1 MTNQVSQGSQDAA
14 ADALAMFAEEET
26 ETIIEAKSE
35 QHVETI
41 IETRVNSGGIEL
53 PQKIKSQV
61 SLQVSEKVVDDTR
74 AINCPTCQFGFK
86 IRVPKG
92 VSEAVVACPSCNSDF
107 GLEFA

>member
-1 MTNQVSQGSQDAA
+1 
-14 ADALAMFAEEET
+14 
-26 ETIIEAKSE
+26 
-35 QHVETI
+35 
-41 IETRVNSGGIEL
+41 
-53 PQKIKSQV
+53 
-61 SLQVSEKVVDDTR
+61 LQVSEKVIDDTR